1 MMKRSFVLLLCLV
14 LNCYAFAQTDSLRM
28 YRLPELEHANP
39 DSVFYI
45 SLSREKQTEVPSII
59 AKFTKLK
66 VLDLSKNKLTELPDF
81 IGNLTDIEV
90 LDLSKN
96 ELSVFPNEICRLSN
110 LKTLIINRNAFD
122 QIPECFGYCT
132 KVELIDLWAVP
143 IAHFPQSMD
152 QLTALKVIDIQ
163 GVKYG
168 PSFQQA
174 LRKRLPWVNIR
185 FDSPCDCME

>member
-1 MMKRSFVLLLCLV
+1 MKRLFVLLLCLA
-14 LNCYAFAQTDSLRM
+14 LNCVGFTQTDTLRM
-28 YRLPELEHANP
+28 YRVSELEFAHP

-45 SLSREKQTEVPSII
+45 SLSREKRTEVPSII
-59 AKFTKLK
+59 ANFTKLK
-66 VLDLSKNKLTELPDF
+66 VLDLSKNKLTELPAF

-96 ELSVFPNEICRLSN
+96 ELSIFPNEICRLRN
-110 LKTLIINRNAFD
+110 LKTLIINRNTFD

-132 KVELIDLWAVP
+132 KIELIDLWEVP
-143 IAHFPQSMD
+143 IAHFPESMD
-152 QLTALKVIDIQ
+152 QLKALKVIDIQ

-168 PSFQQA
+168 PSFQEA